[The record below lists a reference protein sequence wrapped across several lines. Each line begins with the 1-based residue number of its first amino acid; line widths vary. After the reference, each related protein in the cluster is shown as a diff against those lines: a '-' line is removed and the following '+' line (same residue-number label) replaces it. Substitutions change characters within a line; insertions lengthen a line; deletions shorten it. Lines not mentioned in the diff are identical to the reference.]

1 MPDRQIDDALARSFL
16 AELLADPTARYHDLG
31 PGHYQAR
38 TDKSRKARNHIRQL
52 EALGYTV
59 TITQAA

>member
-1 MPDRQIDDALARSFL
+1 VRPRVALIIWH
-16 AELLADPTARYHDLG
+16 LLNDPAARYHDLG

-38 TDKSRKARNHIRQL
+38 TDKNRKARNHIRQL